1 MACLDTSA
9 LLDLSGRGGRRSR
22 ERVRRKV
29 AEIVAAGEPLLTTR
43 FNVAELWVG
52 VERSDDGEA
61 ERQKVEDL
69 LRPLAILDFEQ
80 DAVEVFGCVV
90 GYLQR
95 QGIPIGDMD
104 ALIASVCL
112 VHGHVIVTRNTTHFE
127 RVPGLVV
134 TGY

>member
-22 ERVRRKV
+22 DRARRKV
-29 AEIVAAGEPLLTTR
+29 AELVAAAEPLVTTR

-52 VERSDDGEA
+52 VARSEDGEA
-61 ERQKVEDL
+61 ERQKVETL

-80 DAVEVFGCVV
+80 EAAEVFGYVV

-104 ALIASVCL
+104 AIIASVCL
-112 VHGHVIVTRNTTHFE
+112 VYGHLVVTRNTAHFE
-127 RVPGLVV
+127 RVPGLEV